1 MPEFRN
7 LSANLQGMVFML
19 LAAGLAAGMYA
30 TVKFVVFDI
39 HPFEFFQR

>member
-1 MPEFRN
+1 
-7 LSANLQGMVFML
+7 ML

>member
-1 MPEFRN
+1 MAFI
-7 LSANLQGMVFML
+7 L
-19 LAAGLAAGMYA
+19 LASGLAAGMHA